1 MFHLINKGETGDIPC
16 APHMKTSSPKIRVSR
31 PSVGRIALPLA
42 NRTDAPAADAKKR
55 VLVVEDQSAVC
66 DLVSEMVQ
74 SHPRCVSVGTASD
87 GRSAVE
93 LALQLRP
100 DILVLDVIMPGV
112 GGIEVLRRLGGS
124 LPSTKV
130 LIFSGKQEPHI
141 VRALMQAGIHGFVNK
156 HGPLSELRKA
166 LEALAL
172 GNTWFNEDFSR
183 TVRQALAS
191 PSHLGE
197 GVIDLLTPRER
208 EIAVLIAQSHSSKEV
223 AARLDISIKTAENH
237 RANLM
242 RKLGVRDVAG
252 LVRFVVRQ
260 GLVDPAAE

>member
-1 MFHLINKGETGDIPC
+1 
-16 APHMKTSSPKIRVSR
+16 MKTSLRKIRVTR
-31 PSVGRIALPLA
+31 PSAGVPSYQPVKPSG
-42 NRTDAPAADAKKR
+42 ADNIPAKKR

-74 SHPRCVSVGTASD
+74 SHPRCVAVGTASD
-87 GRSAVE
+87 GLSAIE
-93 LALQLRP
+93 LALRLKP

-112 GGIEVLRRLGGS
+112 GGIEILRRLGGS
-124 LPSTKV
+124 LPAMKV

-156 HGPLSELRKA
+156 NGPLSELRKA
-166 LEALAL
+166 LEALSL

-191 PSHLGE
+191 PSFLGD
-197 GVIDLLTPRER
+197 GMIDQLTPRER

-223 AARLDISIKTAENH
+223 AAKLNISIKTSENH

-242 RKLGVRDVAG
+242 RKLGVHDVAG
-252 LVRFVVRQ
+252 LVRFAIRH
-260 GLVDPAAE
+260 GLVDPATD

>member
-1 MFHLINKGETGDIPC
+1 
-16 APHMKTSSPKIRVSR
+16 MKTSLRKIRVTR
-31 PSVGRIALPLA
+31 PSAGLPSYPQPLKP
-42 NRTDAPAADAKKR
+42 TGADGTLAKKR

-87 GRSAVE
+87 GLSAIE
-93 LALQLRP
+93 LALRLKP

-112 GGIEVLRRLGGS
+112 GGIEILRRLGGG
-124 LPSTKV
+124 LPAMKV

-156 HGPLSELRKA
+156 NGPLSELRKA

-191 PSHLGE
+191 TSFLGD
-197 GVIDLLTPRER
+197 GMIDQLTPRER

-223 AARLDISIKTAENH
+223 AARLHISIKTAENH

>member
-1 MFHLINKGETGDIPC
+1 
-16 APHMKTSSPKIRVSR
+16 MKTSLPKLRVSR
-31 PSVGRIALPLA
+31 PAFPLPKK
-42 NRTDAPAADAKKR
+42 PAAPSTPENRKR
-55 VLVVEDQSAVC
+55 VLVIEDQAAVC
-66 DLVSEMVQ
+66 DLVAEMVHA
-74 SHPRCVSVGTASD
+74 HPRCDLAGKGSD
-87 GRSAVE
+87 GASAVE

-100 DILVLDVIMPGV
+100 DILVLDVIMPGI

-124 LPSTKV
+124 LPATKV

-156 HGPLSELRKA
+156 NGPLSELRKA

-191 PSHLGE
+191 PAHLGE
-197 GVIDLLTPRER
+197 GVIDQLTPRER
-208 EIAVLIAQSHSSKEV
+208 EIAVLISQSHSSKEV
-223 AARLDISIKTAENH
+223 AARLNISIKTAENH

>member
-1 MFHLINKGETGDIPC
+1 
-16 APHMKTSSPKIRVSR
+16 MKTSLRKLRVTR
-31 PSVGRIALPLA
+31 PSAGVPSYPQPFKPSG
-42 NRTDAPAADAKKR
+42 ADSSLAKKR

-87 GRSAVE
+87 GLSAIE
-93 LALQLRP
+93 LALRLKP

-112 GGIEVLRRLGGS
+112 GGIEILRRLGGS
-124 LPSTKV
+124 LPAMKV

-156 HGPLSELRKA
+156 NGPLSELRKA
-166 LEALAL
+166 LEAVSL

-191 PSHLGE
+191 PAHLGE
-197 GVIDLLTPRER
+197 GVIDQLTPRER

-223 AARLDISIKTAENH
+223 AGRLNISIKTAENH

>member
-1 MFHLINKGETGDIPC
+1 
-16 APHMKTSSPKIRVSR
+16 MKTSLRKLRVSR
-31 PSVGRIALPLA
+31 PTGERPTFPLA
-42 NRTDAPAADAKKR
+42 KKPVAPATPDAKKR
-55 VLVVEDQSAVC
+55 VLVIEDQSAVC
-66 DLVSEMVQ
+66 DLVAEMVQ
-74 SHPRCVSVGTASD
+74 AHPRCISVGTASD
-87 GRSAVE
+87 GQSAIE
-93 LALQLRP
+93 MALRLRP

-124 LPSTKV
+124 VPAMKV

-191 PSHLGE
+191 PAHLGE
-197 GVIDLLTPRER
+197 GMIDQLTPRER

-223 AARLDISIKTAENH
+223 AGRLNISIKTAENH